1 MLTWKQNGRDRRE
14 EADEAEIVTSP
25 EDPELVERP
34 RRRRFTAEYKLG
46 VLREA
51 DGCTKPGETGA
62 LLRREGLYSSHLT
75 AWRKQRDEGALGA
88 LSKRR
93 GRPAADPRDGEIA
106 RLRRRAERAE
116 APLVGVVRRIHGG
129 ARAGADSRSGGRR
142 RRPPH
147 RTFPLRRA
155 GVGRI
160 GDSRSSGSVADQART
175 LSSKDRR
182 RST

>member
-1 MLTWKQNGRDRRE
+1 MLKWKQNGQGRE
-14 EADEAEIVTSP
+14 ENDVGPPAVRVA
-25 EDPELVERP
+25 EDPELLERP
-34 RRRRFTAEYKLG
+34 RRRRFTAEYKLE

-116 APLVGVVRRIHGG
+116 AELVK
-129 ARAGADSRSGGRR
+129 ARKVIEVQGNVCALLDEL
-142 RRPPH
+142 
-147 RTFPLRRA
+147 LR
-155 GVGRI
+155 
-160 GDSRSSGSVADQART
+160 DGSAKT
-175 LSSKDRR
+175 DRG
-182 RST
+182 SE

>member
-1 MLTWKQNGRDRRE
+1 MLKWKQNGQGRE
-14 EADEAEIVTSP
+14 ENDVRPPAVRVA
-25 EDPELVERP
+25 EDPELLERP
-34 RRRRFTAEYKLG
+34 RRRRFTAEYKLE

-116 APLVGVVRRIHGG
+116 AELVK
-129 ARAGADSRSGGRR
+129 ARKVIEVQGNVCALLDEL
-142 RRPPH
+142 
-147 RTFPLRRA
+147 LR
-155 GVGRI
+155 
-160 GDSRSSGSVADQART
+160 DGSAKT
-175 LSSKDRR
+175 DRG
-182 RST
+182 SE